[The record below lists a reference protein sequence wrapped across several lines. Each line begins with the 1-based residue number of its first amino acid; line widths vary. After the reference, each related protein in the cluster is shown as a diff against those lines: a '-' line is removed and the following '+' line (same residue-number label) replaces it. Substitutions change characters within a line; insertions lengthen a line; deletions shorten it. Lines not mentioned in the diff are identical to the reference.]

1 MNLVTGGTG
10 HLGNVLVREL
20 LAQGQAVRVLVLPG
34 EDYRAIQNLP
44 IERVEGDITRPETL
58 PPAMEGIRN
67 VYHMAA
73 LVSIIS
79 GQEDLLKKINVQGT
93 QNMLD
98 AARQAH
104 VRRFIY
110 TSSIH
115 ALARPPKGV
124 TINESLPFDPN
135 NPAGAYDRSKA
146 EASLLVQQA
155 VREGLDAVIICPT
168 GVVGPHDY
176 RRSEMG
182 EMILEWMSTKV
193 SLLIEG
199 FFDFVDVRDVARG
212 HILACENG
220 KPGETY
226 ILGGERIHVEKI
238 RQIVKEI
245 SQAYSPVIKIPLPLA
260 LFVTNFT
267 HLYYNLSKTR
277 PRFTRYSVETLISNS
292 MISSEKARKELGYRA
307 RSLQES
313 LRDTVNWWFE
323 NRGLIKSSLRI

>member
-10 HLGNVLVREL
+10 HLGNVLIREL

-34 EDYRAIQNLP
+34 EDCRAIHNLP
-44 IERVEGDITRPETL
+44 IERIEGDITRPETL

-79 GQEDLLKKINVQGT
+79 GQEHLLKKINVQGT

-98 AARQAH
+98 AARQAL

-146 EASLLVQQA
+146 EASLLVEQA
-155 VREGLDAVIICPT
+155 VREGLNAVIICPT

-182 EMILEWMSTKV
+182 EMILEWMSAKV

-199 FFDFVDVRDVARG
+199 FFDFVDVRDVALG

-267 HLYYNLSKTR
+267 QLYYNLSKTR
-277 PRFTRYSVETLISNS
+277 PRFTRYSLETLISNS
-292 MISSEKARKELGYRA
+292 MISSEKARDELGYRA

-323 NRGLIKSSLRI
+323 NRGRIKASLRI

>member
-20 LAQGQAVRVLVLPG
+20 LAQGQQVRVLVLPG
-34 EDYRAIQNLP
+34 EDCRAIQNLP
-44 IERVEGDITRPETL
+44 IEQVEGDITRPETL
-58 PPAMEGIRN
+58 LPALEGISN

-79 GQEDLLKKINVQGT
+79 GQENLLNKINVLGT

-98 AARQAH
+98 AAKQAH
-104 VRRFIY
+104 IQRFIY

-124 TINESLPFDPN
+124 TINESLPFDPD

-146 EASLLVQQA
+146 EASILVQQA
-155 VREGLDAVIICPT
+155 VREGLDAVIVCPT
-168 GVVGPHDY
+168 GVVGPYDY

-182 EMILEWMSTKV
+182 EMILEWMSSRV

-238 RQIVKEI
+238 RDIVKEI
-245 SQAYSPVIKIPLPLA
+245 SQAYSPVIKIPYRLA
-260 LFVTNFT
+260 LFATNFT
-267 HLYYNLSKTR
+267 QLYYDLSKTR
-277 PRFTRYSVETLISNS
+277 PRFTRYSLETLISNS

-313 LRDTVNWWFE
+313 LHDTVNWWFE
-323 NRGLIKSSLRI
+323 NRGRIKASLRI

>member
-10 HLGNVLVREL
+10 HLGNVLIREL

-34 EDYRAIQNLP
+34 EDCRAIHNLP
-44 IERVEGDITRPETL
+44 IELIEGDITRPETL

-79 GQEDLLKKINVQGT
+79 GQEHLLKKINVQGT

-98 AARQAH
+98 AARQAL

-146 EASLLVQQA
+146 EASLLVERA
-155 VREGLDAVIICPT
+155 VREGLNAVIICPT

-182 EMILEWMSTKV
+182 EMIMEWMSAKV

-199 FFDFVDVRDVARG
+199 FFDFVDVRDVALG

-267 HLYYNLSKTR
+267 QLYYNLSKTR
-277 PRFTRYSVETLISNS
+277 PRFTRYSLETLISNS
-292 MISSEKARKELGYRA
+292 MISSEKAHDELGYRA

-323 NRGLIKSSLRI
+323 NRGRIKASLRI

>member
-20 LAQGQAVRVLVLPG
+20 LAQGQQVRILVLPG
-34 EDYRAIQNLP
+34 EDCRAIHNLP
-44 IERVEGDITRPETL
+44 IQQVEGDITRPETL
-58 PPAMEGIRN
+58 SQAMEGISN

-79 GQEDLLKKINVQGT
+79 GQENLLKKINVQGT

-104 VRRFIY
+104 IRRFIY

-124 TINESLPFDPN
+124 TINENLPFDPQ

-155 VREGLDAVIICPT
+155 VREGLDAVIVCPT
-168 GVVGPHDY
+168 GVVGPYDY

-182 EMILEWMSTKV
+182 EMILEWMSARV

-220 KPGETY
+220 KSGETY

-238 RQIVKEI
+238 CQIVKEI

-267 HLYYNLSKTR
+267 QLYYDLSKTR
-277 PRFTRYSVETLISNS
+277 PRFTRYSLETLISNS
-292 MISSEKARKELGYRA
+292 VISSEKARKELGYRA

-313 LRDTVNWWFE
+313 LQDTVHWWLE
-323 NRGLIKSSLRI
+323 NRGRVKASLRI

>member
-34 EDYRAIQNLP
+34 EDCRAIQNLP
-44 IERVEGDITRPETL
+44 IERIEGDITRPETL

-155 VREGLDAVIICPT
+155 VREGLDAVIVCPT

-193 SLLIEG
+193 SLVIEG
-199 FFDFVDVRDVARG
+199 FFDFVDVRDVASG

-267 HLYYNLSKTR
+267 QLYYNLSKTR
-277 PRFTRYSVETLISNS
+277 PRFTRYSLETLISNS

-323 NRGLIKSSLRI
+323 NRGRIKASLRI

>member
-10 HLGNVLVREL
+10 HLGNVLIREL
-20 LAQGQAVRVLVLPG
+20 LGQGQAVRVLVLPG
-34 EDYRAIQNLP
+34 EDCRAIQNLS

-58 PPAMEGIRN
+58 PPAMAGIRN

-155 VREGLDAVIICPT
+155 VREGLDAVIVCPT

-226 ILGGERIHVEKI
+226 ILGGERIHIEKI

-245 SQAYSPVIKIPLPLA
+245 SQAYSPAIKIPLPLA

-267 HLYYNLSKTR
+267 QLYYNLSKTR
-277 PRFTRYSVETLISNS
+277 PRFTRYSLETLISNS

-323 NRGLIKSSLRI
+323 NRGRIKASLRI

>member
-1 MNLVTGGTG
+1 MNLVTGATG

-34 EDYRAIQNLP
+34 EDCRAIQGLL
-44 IERVEGDITRPETL
+44 IERVEGDITRPDTL
-58 PPAMEGIRN
+58 PAAMDGISN

-73 LVSIIS
+73 LVSIIP
-79 GQEDLLKKINVQGT
+79 GQEYLLNKINVEGT

-98 AARQAH
+98 AARKAN
-104 VRRFIY
+104 VRRLIY

-115 ALARPPKGV
+115 ALERPPEGV
-124 TINESLPFDPN
+124 TINENLPFDPR
-135 NPAGAYDRSKA
+135 NPAGAYDRTKA

-155 VREGLDAVIICPT
+155 VQEGLDAVIVCPT
-168 GVVGPHDY
+168 GVIGPYDY

-182 EMILEWMSTKV
+182 EMILEWMSKKV

-220 KPGETY
+220 RTGETY
-226 ILGGERIHVEKI
+226 ILAGERIRVEKI
-238 RQIVKEI
+238 CRIVKEV
-245 SQAYSPVIKIPLPLA
+245 SHAYSPVIKIPLSLA
-260 LFVTNFT
+260 LFFTNYT
-267 HLYYNLSKTR
+267 QLYYQLSKTR
-277 PRFTRYSVETLISNS
+277 PRFTRYSLETLVSNS
-292 MISSEKARKELGYRA
+292 KISSEKARQQLGYRA

-313 LRDTVNWWFE
+313 LRDTVYWWLE
-323 NRGLIKSSLRI
+323 NRRLIKSSLRM